1 MTASKPKAFQLIKY
15 VFSDLLEASKFW
27 FFIDLAANISIS
39 VFALLTTLMFQAVFN
54 KIEQLLSGRGTIHA
68 VVLAA
73 MALCF
78 SLLMK
83 SLVTVF
89 CSYTG
94 TGALAQKATGL
105 IRSKIHK
112 NMQKI
117 RAEDFEDVDMLD
129 HINRVNESAVKGY
142 GVYGGI
148 SLIFT
153 YYLPYILWMTVYLF
167 ILLPRLALMVLI
179 IFLVQILSQAI
190 RYRFFVDLEEKA
202 APIRRAM
209 EEYQMYLYDSRYYK
223 DTILNDSFD
232 MFLERYR
239 KKVLAYNF
247 CVLRHERR
255 NFMLEIAMK
264 AITLAGYAGSFF
276 LLYEGLGKGLISIG
290 AFAAVFGNLN
300 SMFGM
305 INGMITFPLKRLS
318 EALAV
323 VNEYY
328 TFMNRAED
336 GGQAASYSDTD
347 IILDQVCFAYPNSQK
362 NVLKDITLHIRK
374 GEVIALVGR
383 NGAGK
388 STLAKLLMGLY
399 TPTSGHIMGWEAE
412 TANRTKEAADSGVTA
427 VFQNFQ
433 KYKLTFAENIQISDF
448 DKREDIAEV
457 VAQAGVDVEK
467 NRLDRDVVLSKEFGG
482 IDISGGEWQRI
493 AIARALYREHAMIVL
508 DEPTAAIDPLEESR
522 IYREFAQISEGKTTI
537 LVTHRLGSVK
547 LADRI
552 LVLQRG
558 EVAEQGTHEELM
570 ESRGAYYKMYMEQK
584 KWYR

>member
-209 EEYQMYLYDSRYYK
+209 EEYQMYLYDGRYYK

-239 KKVLAYNF
+239 KKVLEHNS

-374 GEVIALVGR
+374 GEVIALVGQ

-399 TPTSGHIMGWEAE
+399 TPTSGHIMGGEAE

-448 DKREDIAEV
+448 DKGEDIAEV
-457 VAQAGVDVEK
+457 VVQAGVDVEK
-467 NRLDRDVVLSKEFGG
+467 NRLDRNVVLSKEFGG

-570 ESRGAYYKMYMEQK
+570 ELRGVYYKMYMEQK

>member
-54 KIEQLLSGRGTIHA
+54 KIEQLLSGRGTVYA

-179 IFLVQILSQAI
+179 IFLV
-190 RYRFFVDLEEKA
+190 
-202 APIRRAM
+202 
-209 EEYQMYLYDSRYYK
+209 
-223 DTILNDSFD
+223 
-232 MFLERYR
+232 
-239 KKVLAYNF
+239 
-247 CVLRHERR
+247 
-255 NFMLEIAMK
+255 
-264 AITLAGYAGSFF
+264 
-276 LLYEGLGKGLISIG
+276 
-290 AFAAVFGNLN
+290 
-300 SMFGM
+300 
-305 INGMITFPLKRLS
+305 
-318 EALAV
+318 
-323 VNEYY
+323 
-328 TFMNRAED
+328 
-336 GGQAASYSDTD
+336 
-347 IILDQVCFAYPNSQK
+347 
-362 NVLKDITLHIRK
+362 
-374 GEVIALVGR
+374 
-383 NGAGK
+383 
-388 STLAKLLMGLY
+388 
-399 TPTSGHIMGWEAE
+399 
-412 TANRTKEAADSGVTA
+412 
-427 VFQNFQ
+427 
-433 KYKLTFAENIQISDF
+433 
-448 DKREDIAEV
+448 
-457 VAQAGVDVEK
+457 
-467 NRLDRDVVLSKEFGG
+467 
-482 IDISGGEWQRI
+482 
-493 AIARALYREHAMIVL
+493 
-508 DEPTAAIDPLEESR
+508 
-522 IYREFAQISEGKTTI
+522 
-537 LVTHRLGSVK
+537 
-547 LADRI
+547 
-552 LVLQRG
+552 
-558 EVAEQGTHEELM
+558 
-570 ESRGAYYKMYMEQK
+570 
-584 KWYR
+584 